1 VSNIRELIVTDI
13 PFFNTVRNECRHV
26 LHNPQAFTLQESY
39 EWFENNTNTFYIY
52 QIDNKPVGYF
62 RTSNWRDNSCYI
74 GLDIHKDYRGKKL
87 AVPAYEEFM
96 KLLNEKHDIK
106 KFKLEVLEHNLI
118 AYSLYKKL
126 GFYLK
131 SSYIT
136 DNGNSIIMQLD
147 YELRK

>member
-1 VSNIRELIVTDI
+1 MTDNQKI
-13 PFFNTVRNECRHV
+13 E
-26 LHNPQAFTLQESY
+26 QK
-39 EWFENNTNTFYIY
+39 IK
-52 QIDNKPVGYF
+52 QI
-62 RTSNWRDNSCYI
+62 TQ
-74 GLDIHKDYRGKKL
+74 
-87 AVPAYEEFM
+87 
-96 KLLNEKHDIK
+96 IK

-126 GFYLK
+126 GFQLK